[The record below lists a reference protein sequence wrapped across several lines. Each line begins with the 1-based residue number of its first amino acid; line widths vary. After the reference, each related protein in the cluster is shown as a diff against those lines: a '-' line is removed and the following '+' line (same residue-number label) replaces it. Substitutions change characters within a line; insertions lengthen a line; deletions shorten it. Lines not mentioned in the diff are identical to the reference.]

1 MNIDD
6 YERQYFPVYEAF
18 AATVQFILKVALA
31 ADPQLPQPQSIQSR
45 AKSVESLRK
54 RLDDEGK
61 LDSHTLEQ
69 DRRDLAGARIIFYTN
84 NDVDRFLASVL
95 IRDNFEIEED
105 SLKVHHPTPEND
117 GVRYRGIHYTI
128 RLRDDRLQLPEYA
141 RFAELRC
148 EIQIQTILNHAWSE
162 TSHDIIYKN
171 RLGDGFGKKAI
182 EGITRRFERIM
193 DKYLI
198 PAGYEI
204 QKAQQDYERVLRGKQ
219 LFDSDLVTLLKN
231 AKNNNERYDILS
243 GLKDYAI
250 PHYDDLPAAYASLK
264 GPLLDTVRAA
274 RADEVVP
281 IETTFGA
288 MRGMRA
294 EDVTKLAIDIISVL
308 RYQDAV
314 GTLILLFEMYASEP
328 SERIKEEITSV
339 ARHLGEYNINIYN
352 QVGPSLQLALIDHID
367 AMTTAEIDRARSVA
381 LAIWSEALKPEIT
394 SQTWKADSMIL
405 RSGTVPASDQLR
417 EVRTKAIHALFAAFD
432 RSTDDDQRRLVLS
445 ALEEATRAHGPAE
458 RSDALLATSLQDTIR
473 IVEFLTQRATGMS
486 YELRQHLEQ
495 ARVRDYHWAKHLGE
509 EGSHT
514 QRKLAEELATA
525 ILRFRD
531 CINGDER
538 FVRYKVL
545 VGFESVYPVQWD
557 DLNFDFNTSEEY
569 RKTECS
575 RYLDEINAET
585 EEEWFALIT
594 RCAETKSNDLATFPT
609 FTDFLVQLAQRK
621 PDVAQRFLNKAGRDL
636 RGFLAAFLNGL
647 FASSQQDIY
656 EKTLAEELDSGDN
669 LPAVAR
675 HLRYGN
681 ARNPSAARSLL
692 DRSIAIQDSWSVMEC
707 LLLAM
712 RHWGTDRVAAPDIY
726 MRDALS
732 YLTERKDARW
742 VYQAWFSAGRES
754 SFYDKVPSGLATQ
767 MLENMAY
774 LPKIN
779 HQVEQILTQLAKHH
793 LEAVWDYFGER
804 LQHQDRDGDDAKSF
818 EAVPFQLF
826 GLEKALAKDPALAL
840 ARGLAWFQRDA
851 GLFEFRGGRLLSA
864 AFPRDANDF
873 FVALANLV
881 KTGGET
887 EVKFALAILRNYH
900 GEAFT
905 HSVLKEIVFLF
916 PKNRALHSAVR
927 ACIESFGIAHGE
939 HGVADAWRARRNLL
953 DDWLKDSRQAVV
965 AFAEREIATLTR
977 MITDEERR
985 AESDKRLR
993 DMKYDDQPD
1002 SDDDN
1007 N

>member
-6 YERQYFPVYEAF
+6 YERQYFPIYETF
-18 AATVQFILKVALA
+18 AATVQFILKAALA
-31 ADPQLPQPQSIQSR
+31 ADPQLPQPQALQSR

-54 RLDDEGK
+54 RLDDEGR
-61 LDSHTLEQ
+61 LDSQTLEL

-84 NDVDRFLASVL
+84 NDVERFLASTL
-95 IRDNFEIEED
+95 IRNNFEIEED
-105 SLKVHHPTPEND
+105 SPKVHHPTPEND

-141 RFAELRC
+141 RFAGLRC

-162 TSHDIIYKN
+162 TSHDIIYKT

-250 PHYDDLPAAYASLK
+250 PHYDDLPAAYAGLK
-264 GPLLDTVRAA
+264 GPLLDAARAA

-294 EDVTKLAIDIISVL
+294 EDVTKLVIDIINVL

-314 GTLILLFEMYASEP
+314 GTLTLLFEMYTSE
-328 SERIKEEITSV
+328 SNERIKEEIVSV
-339 ARHLGEYNINIYN
+339 ARHLGEYNINVYN
-352 QVGPSLQLALIDHID
+352 QVGPSLQLALIEHID
-367 AMTTAEIDRARSVA
+367 AMAPAEIDRAGPVA

-394 SQTWKADSMIL
+394 SQTWKADSLIL
-405 RSGTVPASDQLR
+405 RSGTVPASDQLG

-432 RSTDDDQRRLVLS
+432 RSTDDGQRRLVLS

-458 RSDALLATSLQDTIR
+458 RSDALLITSLQDTTR
-473 IVEFLTQRATGMS
+473 IVEFLTQRATAMS

-495 ARVRDYHWAKHLGE
+495 ARVRDYHWAKHLSE

-514 QRKLAEELATA
+514 QHKLAEELTKA
-525 ILRFRD
+525 ILIFRD

-538 FVRYKVL
+538 FVRYKVF
-545 VGFESVYPVQWD
+545 VGFESVYPMQWD
-557 DLNFDFNTSEEY
+557 DPNFGFNKSEEF

-575 RYLDEINAET
+575 RYLDEINDET
-585 EEEWFALIT
+585 EDEWFTLIT
-594 RCAETKSNDLATFPT
+594 RCAETKSKDMATFPT
-609 FTDFLVQLAQRK
+609 FIDFLVQLAQRK
-621 PDVAQRFLNKAGRDL
+621 PDVVQRFLVKAGRDL
-636 RGFLAAFLNGL
+636 RGFLPAFLNGL
-647 FASSQQDIY
+647 FASSRQDIY
-656 EKTLAEELDSGDN
+656 EKTLAAELDSGDN

-681 ARNPSAARSLL
+681 AHNSSAARSLL
-692 DRSIAIQDSWSVMEC
+692 DRAIAIQDSWSVMEC

-712 RHWGTDRVAAPDIY
+712 QHWGTDRVAAPDVY
-726 MRDALS
+726 VRDALS
-732 YLTERKDARW
+732 YLTEQKDARW
-742 VYQAWFSAGRES
+742 VYQAWFSIGRES
-754 SFYDKVPSGLATQ
+754 PFYDAVSSGLATQ

-774 LPKIN
+774 LSKID
-779 HQVEQILTQLAKHH
+779 HQVEQILIQLAKHH

-804 LQHQDRDGDDAKSF
+804 LQHQDADDDSDKGF
-818 EAVPFQLF
+818 EAVPFKLF
-826 GLEKALAKDPALAL
+826 GLEKALSKDPALAL
-840 ARGLAWFQRDA
+840 AKGLAWFQRDA
-851 GLFEFRGGRLLSA
+851 RLFEFRGGRLLSA
-864 AFPRDANDF
+864 AFPRDADAF
-873 FVALANLV
+873 FETLANLV
-881 KTGGET
+881 KAGGEIET
-887 EVKFALAILRNYH
+887 KFALAIIRNNR

-905 HSVLKEIVFLF
+905 HNVLKEIVSLF
-916 PKNRALHSAVR
+916 PENRALHSAVR
-927 ACIESFGIAHGE
+927 TCIESFGIAHGE
-939 HGVADAWRARRNLL
+939 HGVANAWRARRDLL
-953 DDWLKDSRQAVV
+953 DDWLKDSRPAVV
-965 AFAEREIATLTR
+965 AFAEGEIAALTR

-993 DMKYDDQPD
+993 DMNYDDH
-1002 SDDDN
+1002 DDDSN
-1007 N
+1007 